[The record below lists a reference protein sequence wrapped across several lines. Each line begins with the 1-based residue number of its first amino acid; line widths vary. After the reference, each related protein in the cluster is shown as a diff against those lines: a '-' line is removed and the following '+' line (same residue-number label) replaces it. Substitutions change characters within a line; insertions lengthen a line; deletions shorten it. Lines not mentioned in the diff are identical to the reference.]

1 MIKNTYVLNISTPVS
16 YLRNYVY
23 ENLIFQGCSIY
34 PQVESLRGLSEDL
47 KGQIVLESRP
57 SPIEAIF
64 GRVASANRA
73 KKKLKKLTNETK
85 V

>member
-1 MIKNTYVLNISTPVS
+1 M
-16 YLRNYVY
+16 
-23 ENLIFQGCSIY
+23 
-34 PQVESLRGLSEDL
+34 

-57 SPIEAIF
+57 YPIEAIF